1 MIPLLAQAAT
11 ENASPI
17 IWAFI
22 LIGIALILF
31 ALEIFIPSGG
41 LIALVGSVAVIGSL
55 VAFYMHD
62 ANTGLVATGV
72 YIVLAPV
79 LFWIGFKI
87 WAASPL
93 AKQMILGGVV
103 YEDADEAK
111 QEMKARQAADAA
123 ELEALVGKQ
132 GEAVTVLRPI
142 GTIRIDGNRYDAMA
156 ETGSIQSG
164 ATIEVSTVYDNQ
176 IKVREV

>member
-1 MIPLLAQAAT
+1 MTLILAQAAT
-11 ENASPI
+11 QSASPI

-22 LIGIALILF
+22 LIGVALILF

-41 LIALVGSVAVIGSL
+41 LIALVGAVAVIGSL
-55 VAFYMHD
+55 VAFYIHD
-62 ANTGLVATGV
+62 ANTGLVATAI

-111 QEMKARQAADAA
+111 QEMKARQAADVA
-123 ELEALVGKQ
+123 ELEALVGMK

-142 GTIRIDGNRYDAMA
+142 GTIRIDGKRYDAMA
-156 ETGSIQSG
+156 ETGSIESG